1 MFYKRFAI
9 IFRKI
14 HLVLLII
21 QGQELIL
28 KTNNQQKSYTKRK
41 THLPFNDNILS
52 KLKDMPM
59 ISKFNVLQMLL
70 VNLNGLKTL

>member
-1 MFYKRFAI
+1 MFYKRFARP
-9 IFRKI
+9 FRKI

-28 KTNNQQKSYTKRK
+28 KTINQQNNYTKRK
-41 THLPFNDNILS
+41 TYLSFNENILG

-59 ISKFNVLQMLL
+59 ISKFNLLLMLL
-70 VNLNGLKTL
+70 LNLNGLKKL